1 MRTHKAQLISTRR
14 GNVVR
19 LVREHYLRKD
29 IDTRLP
35 GFSENPFT
43 SDDCNFVLS
52 LDSETILNQ
61 IDALQHEKFTNVVIL
76 QTVYDMVQKK
86 SRAIQKNLDKL
97 LSNPDKHFSLFAN
110 EHCIDTYVEQKP
122 EMSTQENQDQN
133 IIKAL
138 NFLNK
143 QFPVKFIMNFDPDI
157 QRINECA
164 QKFQKMDFEV
174 LNVHKFAEN
183 DADLNQMLSTGDKIA
198 ENNAPIF
205 DDYMPVVEVQKLYRE
220 GRAVVGFFNSMQ
232 RDHNSGEVRA
242 DKQTVYIQNGH
253 DVNRALDGDK
263 VACLINPESE
273 WVGGIP
279 TGKIVSIISHKSRVI
294 CGTVLPP
301 KVQTNDWQSLLVVPQ
316 QDNLPKIR
324 IRTRQTEQ
332 LIGMRVH
339 VAIDNWPRNS
349 KYPNG
354 HYISTIGQSGD
365 LKAESEVIL
374 MTNEIPHDS
383 FSAAVL
389 DCLPKTKE
397 LYEPSERELV
407 NRFDYRDRLVCSID
421 PPGCTDIDDALHYR
435 DIDENTCEI
444 GVHIADVSNFVLEG
458 SAMDL
463 EARDR
468 GTTVYLVDKRIHM
481 LPSLLSENLCSL
493 RENVERLAFSV
504 VCTMDKKTAKPSNI
518 VFGKS
523 IIKSTASL
531 SYGQAQNMVD
541 GVEDHTLDK
550 YGKETVEKLTAGI
563 KGLLALS
570 KIMNKARMDAGALT
584 LASPQLHFTYD
595 SETFEP
601 LTAELYEHHEVN
613 SLVEEFMLFANIEVA
628 KKIYEHFNQSAMLRR
643 HESPI
648 AARFDFLN
656 RALKRFGIQLDPES
670 NKSLV
675 ETLDSVRDKV
685 EDLDNIVR
693 IMTTRCM
700 QFAKYF
706 ASGTQTYENFTHF
719 GLATPIYTHFTS
731 PIRRYADLIVHR
743 QLAEVAGFPNWT
755 EEDIKKYELHRDHI
769 PRPSVMLCDKNAIQA
784 IAENLNYR
792 HKMAQ
797 DAGRASSQLFMMEML
812 RKTPNKIEEGKVI
825 KVKPTV
831 FVVLLEQYGVEGHVH
846 VEGDEWIYNETEE
859 ALERDGKRITIFDT
873 VKVKVN
879 VTPINMHGRSRLD
892 LEIVEE

>member
-1 MRTHKAQLISTRR
+1 MRTHRSQLISSRR
-14 GNVVR
+14 GNVIR
-19 LVREHYLRKD
+19 LVREHYLRED
-29 IDTRLP
+29 IDSRLP
-35 GFSENPFT
+35 CHSDNVFT
-43 SDDCNFVLS
+43 TEDCQFVIS
-52 LDSETILNQ
+52 LDADTILNQ
-61 IDALQHEKFTNVVIL
+61 IDALQHEKFTNVLIL
-76 QTVYDMVQKK
+76 QTVYDIVQKK

-97 LSNPDKHFSLFAN
+97 LSTPEKHFMLFAN
-110 EHCIDTYVEQKP
+110 EHCINTYVEQEN
-122 EMSTQENQDQN
+122 EMTSQENHDKN
-133 IIKAL
+133 IVKAL
-138 NFLNK
+138 NFLNE
-143 QFPVKFIMNFDPDI
+143 QFPIKYIVNFDKDV
-157 QRINECA
+157 QRLQEAEGQNI
-164 QKFQKMDFEV
+164 KFEMI
-174 LNVHKFAEN
+174 NVHEFAAGDEH
-183 DADLNQMLSTGDKIA
+183 LEQMLSTTDTIA
-198 ENNAPIF
+198 ENNAPLY
-205 DDYMPVVEVQKLYRE
+205 DEYMPVVEVQKLYKE
-220 GRAVVGFFNSMQ
+220 KKVLVGFFTASQ
-232 RDHNSGEVRA
+232 RDHKSGEVNA
-242 DKQTVYIQNGH
+242 EKHTVFIQ
-253 DVNRALDGDK
+253 DEKSVNRALDGDK
-263 VACLINPESE
+263 VAVLLNPESE
-273 WVGGIP
+273 WVGGLP
-279 TGKIVSIISHKSRVI
+279 TGKVVNVLSHKSRVI

-339 VAIDNWPRNS
+339 VAIDSWSVTS
-349 KYPNG
+349 KYPAG

-397 LYEPSERELV
+397 KYQPSERELAG
-407 NRFDYRDRLVCSID
+407 RYDYRDRLICSID

-435 DIDENTCEI
+435 DIDEDTCEI

-493 RENVERLAFSV
+493 MENVERLAFSV
-504 VCTMDKKTAKPSNI
+504 VCKMDKKTAEPRDI

-523 IIKSTASL
+523 IIRSTAAL

-541 GVEDHTLDK
+541 GVEDHSLDK
-550 YGKETVEKLTAGI
+550 YGKEKVEKLTYGI

-570 KIMNKARMDAGALT
+570 RIMNKKRMDAGALT
-584 LASPQLHFTYD
+584 LSSPQLHFTYD

-628 KKIYEHFNQSAMLRR
+628 KKIYNHFSQSAMLRR

-675 ETLDSVRDKV
+675 ETLDSVKGKV

-706 ASGTQTYENFTHF
+706 ASGTQTQENFKHF

-743 QLAEVAGFPNWT
+743 QLAEVAGFHNWT
-755 EEDIKKYELHRDHI
+755 QEDIQKYELDHSYL
-769 PRPSVMLCDKNAIQA
+769 PRPSKLLCDKNTMES

-812 RKTPNKIEEGKVI
+812 RKTPGRVEEGKVI

-846 VEGDEWIYNETEE
+846 VEGDQWAYNETEE
-859 ALERDGKRITIFDT
+859 TLENGDKKISIFDT
-873 VKVKVN
+873 IKVKVN

-892 LEIVEE
+892 LELVE